1 MNPEDP
7 YAGILLEVD
16 KRAQKAQP
24 PGWCLGTVLDV
35 GEDRLV
41 IRADGMDLDERDLM
55 VNPMLLYDYSE
66 EVEATYSSAGG
77 EVTLGVNRV
86 VACLAQCLAESITLF
101 NLPGTLSG
109 TITVTL
115 KSRRLAKGDQVVL
128 LPDREG
134 QIYYVLCKVTPVG
147 KEGEP

>member
-55 VNPMLLYDYSE
+55 VNPMP
-66 EVEATYSSAGG
+66 
-77 EVTLGVNRV
+77 
-86 VACLAQCLAESITLF
+86 ESITLF